1 MSLISFLSINIGP
14 ELARKIATASG
25 TFQNFLNKTDTTMLT
40 DPITINE
47 LQEDFFSLKTIKSPG
62 FDKISSNVIKNC
74 FNELHDPLKYLRFSQ
89 MF

>member
-1 MSLISFLSINIGP
+1 
-14 ELARKIATASG
+14 
-25 TFQNFLNKTDTTMLT
+25 MLT

-62 FDKISSNVIKNC
+62 FGKISSNVIKNC
-74 FNELHDPLKYLRFSQ
+74 FNELNDPFKYLRFSQ

>member
-47 LQEDFFSLKTIKSPG
+47 LQEDFFFLKNNQKP
-62 FDKISSNVIKNC
+62 
-74 FNELHDPLKYLRFSQ
+74 RF
-89 MF
+89 